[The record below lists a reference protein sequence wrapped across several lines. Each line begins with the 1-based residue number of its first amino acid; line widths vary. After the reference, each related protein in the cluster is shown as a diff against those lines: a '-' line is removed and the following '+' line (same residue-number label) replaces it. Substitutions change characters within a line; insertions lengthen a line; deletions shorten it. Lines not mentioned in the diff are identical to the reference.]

1 MRSGRLRYGAVRITL
16 AGRKPANITSVYMD
30 VTPTRRRI
38 SAPTDLEHCPM
49 SSPTRPAPSDVI
61 TRTPRQSS
69 GEAPVLVVAARP
81 DARGLAAAEALAD
94 RVGGAATTSRDAD
107 LETRLRGAAKVIVL
121 DPSQMR
127 ARLTRDRAFSAP
139 ADPAA
144 RRDLLSRLAPHQ
156 DRVRW
161 VTRPGQEAQAA

>member
-1 MRSGRLRYGAVRITL
+1 MRYGEVRITI
-16 AGRKPANITSVYMD
+16 AGRKPMSITGVYTD
-30 VTPTRRRI
+30 VTPKRRRV
-38 SAPTDLEHCPM
+38 AATNLEHCPM
-49 SSPTRPAPSDVI
+49 STPTRPTPSDVI
-61 TRTPRQSS
+61 VPAPRQSS

-81 DARGLAAAEALAD
+81 DARGLAAAEVLAD
-94 RVGGAATTSRDAD
+94 RVGGAAATSRDAD

-121 DPSQMR
+121 DPSPVR
-127 ARLTRDRAFSAP
+127 ARLTRDRAFTAP

-161 VTRPGQEAQAA
+161 MTSPAQAA